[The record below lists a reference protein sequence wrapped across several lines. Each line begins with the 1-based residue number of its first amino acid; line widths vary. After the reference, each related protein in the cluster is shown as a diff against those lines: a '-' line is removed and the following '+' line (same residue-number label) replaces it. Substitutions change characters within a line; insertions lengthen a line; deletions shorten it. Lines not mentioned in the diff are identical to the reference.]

1 MEWQCSSLQW
11 VEHGNESKSVIWIFH
26 LLSAVPDCPPPPS
39 IRNGVVI
46 VPPWGTPLYTVVEYF
61 CKGGTRMVGNQTLE
75 CLESSEWSSDP
86 PVCKGMVYT
95 WQELRKWK
103 FNEFL
108 KYADLQSCQVSLICC
123 GTEIMCA
130 PLENPKNGGVIL
142 NNGTVY
148 GAQAHY
154 NCDNNFLLKGNNSR
168 ICQIDGNWS
177 GKMPKCKS
185 WHHSCKMGPVEN
197 QW

>member
-11 VEHGNESKSVIWIFH
+11 VEEHGNEQKSVIWIFY
-26 LLSAVPDCPPPPS
+26 LFSAVPDCPPPPS

-61 CKGGTRMVGNQTLE
+61 CKVGTRMVGNQTLE

-108 KYADLQSCQVSLICC
+108 KYADLQSCQVMLNLFWYRDYVCSTGKSKEWRGDFEQWNCLQST
-123 GTEIMCA
+123 GTLQLWQQF
-130 PLENPKNGGVIL
+130 PSQRK
-142 NNGTVY
+142 
-148 GAQAHY
+148 
-154 NCDNNFLLKGNNSR
+154 
-168 ICQIDGNWS
+168 
-177 GKMPKCKS
+177 
-185 WHHSCKMGPVEN
+185 
-197 QW
+197 